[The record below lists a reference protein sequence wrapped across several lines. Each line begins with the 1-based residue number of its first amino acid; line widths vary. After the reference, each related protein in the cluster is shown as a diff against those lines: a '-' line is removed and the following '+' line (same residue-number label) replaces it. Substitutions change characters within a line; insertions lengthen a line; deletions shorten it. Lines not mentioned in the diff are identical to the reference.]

1 MSKKVREHW
10 TGRAEYVERDD
21 LVAEDESGRL
31 WVPSRKRPKFWDRPL
46 NLWRPTHWPYYL
58 RSRLAGQ
65 VAMIETVYGDSEL

>member
-1 MSKKVREHW
+1 MPELREHW
-10 TGRAEYVERDD
+10 RCHAEYVERDD

-31 WVPSRKRPKFWDRPL
+31 WVPSRTRPKFWDRPL
-46 NLWRPTHWPYYL
+46 DLRRPTHWPYYL